1 MEIGTKLVRFYFNFI
16 YNPVYDFMVARLAPY
31 RRLQQRCVAKF
42 EFQDGDRVLCV
53 GVGTGNEISHI
64 LDTNKNVNIVGV
76 DYSENALKKARKK
89 ALALG
94 KTIETLPMDA
104 QHLEFATGSFDKVLC
119 IHVMDFVE
127 DAGKAAAEAIRV
139 LKERGQ
145 FIITYPS
152 DKENI
157 SFGREV
163 FRDSLD
169 NSDHTGKPI
178 KMFSVLS
185 KMVVGGIVYLPLLLR
200 PKRKAYSHSTLQTMF
215 SALTRGDLQI
225 EDYPVYIDFI
235 VHGRK

>member
-1 MEIGTKLVRFYFNFI
+1 MSIGTTLVRSYFNFI
-16 YNPVYDFMVARLAPY
+16 YTPVYDFMVARLAPY
-31 RRLQQRCVAKF
+31 RRLQQRCVDKF
-42 EFQDGDRVLCV
+42 EFKDGDRVLCV

-64 LDTNKNVNIVGV
+64 LDINRNINIVGV

-89 ALALG
+89 ALAWG
-94 KTIETLPMDA
+94 KTIDILPMDV

-152 DKENI
+152 DKENM
-157 SFGREV
+157 SFGREML
-163 FRDSLD
+163 RDSLD
-169 NSDHTGKPI
+169 NSDHAGKSMRI
-178 KMFSVLS
+178 FSVLS
-185 KMVVGGIVYLPLLLR
+185 KMLVGGIVYLPLLLR
-200 PKRKAYSHSTLQTMF
+200 PKRKAYSHSTLELMF
-215 SALTRGDLQI
+215 SSLVKGDLQI